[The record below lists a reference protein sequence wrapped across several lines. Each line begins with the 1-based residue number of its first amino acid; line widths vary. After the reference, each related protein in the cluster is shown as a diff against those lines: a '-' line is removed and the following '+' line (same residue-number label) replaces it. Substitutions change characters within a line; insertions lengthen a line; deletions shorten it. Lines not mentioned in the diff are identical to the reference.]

1 MITVSSKIFD
11 RSDDLCSFLNEHLY
25 AQVISIVSHKDKFV
39 LFYKEED
46 L

>member
-1 MITVSSKIFD
+1 MITVSSKYFD
-11 RSDDLCSFLNEHLY
+11 RSEDLCTFLNSRPY
-25 AQVISIVSHKDKFV
+25 AQVVSIVSHKDKFV